1 MPFSVPVLPAS
12 GPRVQLRGWRDDD
25 LDAFA
30 ALDADAEA
38 GYWLGGPFDRAASRA
53 RMAAIRVRLDGQG
66 FGFWALELP
75 GVAPFIGCA
84 GLNRP
89 GFAAPFLPAVEIG
102 WRLAR
107 PYQRRGL
114 ALEAARQVLAHAFG
128 PLGLTGVVAFTAIGN
143 VRSRALMVRL
153 GMQHD
158 PDGDFDHP
166 QLPAGHPLRRHV
178 LYRLARDARPACA
191 GAGPPA
197 AGSAFLVTPP

>member
-53 RMAAIRVRLDGQG
+53 RMAAIRARLDGQG

-107 PYQRRGL
+107 PYQRQPGRCSRMRSDRWGCP
-114 ALEAARQVLAHAFG
+114 G
-128 PLGLTGVVAFTAIGN
+128 SS
-143 VRSRALMVRL
+143 RSRPSAMCA
-153 GMQHD
+153 
-158 PDGDFDHP
+158 P
-166 QLPAGHPLRRHV
+166 RR
-178 LYRLARDARPACA
+178 
-191 GAGPPA
+191 
-197 AGSAFLVTPP
+197 